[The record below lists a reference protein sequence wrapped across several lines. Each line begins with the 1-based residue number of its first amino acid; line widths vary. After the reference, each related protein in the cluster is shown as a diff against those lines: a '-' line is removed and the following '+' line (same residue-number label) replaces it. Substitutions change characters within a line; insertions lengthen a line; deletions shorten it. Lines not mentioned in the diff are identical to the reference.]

1 MNAHGA
7 AQELPSLS
15 SFEDDDDLDFTEF
28 AKRRR
33 SPQRADTTTT
43 QPPNVPADAEQAATA
58 QKAETEAAPTSSR
71 KRTRKTAGEKKAT
84 QPAAESPTKPTT
96 ERAPSYSERANAIKS
111 SSVHIP
117 TPLLEQLVAYRD
129 QHKMSNGQVVI
140 AAIEHAHPKLKDLIH
155 PATTGGGLFAQRATK
170 GTRLNEGPLTP
181 LNVRLF
187 KADYEVIDKLVNEF
201 GAFSRGHLITVSLRE
216 FFSGN

>member
-1 MNAHGA
+1 MNAHGTA
-7 AQELPSLS
+7 HELPAGRLA
-15 SFEDDDDLDFTEF
+15 SFEDDDTADFASILG
-28 AKRRR
+28 AKPR
-33 SPQRADTTTT
+33 SAAPAEPQ
-43 QPPNVPADAEQAATA
+43 PDAEAPKKAPKKAPPATKKPAA
-58 QKAETEAAPTSSR
+58 R
-71 KRTRKTAGEKKAT
+71 KKAT
-84 QPAAESPTKPTT
+84 GTEAKQETARTPA
-96 ERAPSYSERANAIKS
+96 YNDRANAIKS

-155 PATTGGGLFAQRATK
+155 PATAGGGLFAQRATK

-187 KADYEVIDKLVNEF
+187 EADYEVIDNLVSEF

>member
-1 MNAHGA
+1 MNAHGTA
-7 AQELPSLS
+7 HELPAGRLA
-15 SFEDDDDLDFTEF
+15 SFEDDDTADF
-28 AKRRR
+28 ASILGARPR
-33 SPQRADTTTT
+33 SAAPAEQ
-43 QPPNVPADAEQAATA
+43 QPDAEAPKKTAAKKAAKKPAARKKATDTQAK
-58 QKAETEAAPTSSR
+58 QEAAPT
-71 KRTRKTAGEKKAT
+71 
-84 QPAAESPTKPTT
+84 PA
-96 ERAPSYSERANAIKS
+96 YSDRANAIKS

-187 KADYEVIDKLVNEF
+187 EADYEVIDKLVNEF